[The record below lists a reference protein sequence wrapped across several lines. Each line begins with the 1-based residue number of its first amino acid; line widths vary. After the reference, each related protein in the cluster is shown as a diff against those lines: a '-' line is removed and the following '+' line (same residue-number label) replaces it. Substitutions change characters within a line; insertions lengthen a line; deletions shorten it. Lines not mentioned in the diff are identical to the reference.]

1 MKYFESFPQTS
12 FTLDSNSPIGNR
24 QLVTNILARS
34 TFLREIAN
42 NTSIAYEYNVKESDT
57 PEIVAHKVYGDAYR
71 GWIVLLFNN
80 IINPF
85 YDWPLKTEAF
95 DNYIFKKY
103 GQNIDTARSTIHHYE
118 KETTKKSVYNGLLID
133 EEVTTQIISEY
144 QLNYTTNVI
153 TPTALP
159 SIADTSVV
167 VSSET
172 IVYPTYTLT
181 IDIDHKAISNY
192 TYEFLENEKRR
203 KIKLLDERFVQRVED
218 EFRNLM
224 LNG

>member
-1 MKYFESFPQTS
+1 MKYFESFPQTTFS
-12 FTLDSNSPIGNR
+12 LNTQSSLSNI

-57 PEIVAHKVYGDAYR
+57 AEIIAHKVYGDAYR
-71 GWIVLLFNN
+71 GWIILLFNN

-85 YDWPLKTEAF
+85 YDWPLKSDAL
-95 DNYIFKKY
+95 DNYIAKKY
-103 GQNIDTARSTIHHYE
+103 GQDIDTARATIHHYE
-118 KETTKKSVYNGLLID
+118 KETTKKSIYNGLLID

-144 QLNYTTNVI
+144 QLNYTTGQI

-159 SIADTSVV
+159 TVADTSVA

-172 IVYPTYTLT
+172 VTYPTYTLT
-181 IDIDHKAISNY
+181 IDIVNKAVSNY
-192 TYEFLENEKRR
+192 TYEFNENEKRR
-203 KIKLLDERFVQRVED
+203 KIKILDEKFVQRVED

-224 LNG
+224 SNG

>member
-1 MKYFESFPQTS
+1 MKYFESFPQTA
-12 FTLDSNSPIGNR
+12 FTLSTQSAFTNQ

-57 PEIVAHKVYGDAYR
+57 AEIIAHKVYGDAYR
-71 GWIVLLFNN
+71 GWIILMFNN

-85 YDWPLKTEAF
+85 YDWPLKNDAL
-95 DNYIFKKY
+95 DNYVNKKY
-103 GQNIDTARSTIHHYE
+103 GQDVDTARSTIHHYE
-118 KETTKKSVYNGLLID
+118 RETTKKSIYNGLLID
-133 EEVTTQIISEY
+133 EEVSTQIISDW

-153 TPTALP
+153 TPSALP
-159 SIADTSVV
+159 TVADTSVA

-172 IVYPTYTLT
+172 VTYPTYTLT
-181 IDIDHKAISNY
+181 IDIVNKAVSNY
-192 TYEFLENEKRR
+192 TYEFNENEKKR
-203 KIKLLDERFVQRVED
+203 KIKILDEKFVQRVED

-224 LNG
+224 SNG

>member
-1 MKYFESFPQTS
+1 MKYFESFPQTTFS
-12 FTLDSNSPIGNR
+12 LNTQSSLSNI

-57 PEIVAHKVYGDAYR
+57 AEIIAHKVYGDAYR
-71 GWIVLLFNN
+71 GWIILLFNN

-85 YDWPLKTEAF
+85 YDWPLKNDAF
-95 DNYIFKKY
+95 DNYITKKY
-103 GQNIDTARSTIHHYE
+103 GQNIDTARATIHHYE
-118 KETTKKSVYNGLLID
+118 KETTKKSIYNGLLID

-144 QLNYTTNVI
+144 QLNYTTGQI
-153 TPTALP
+153 TPAALP
-159 SIADTSVV
+159 TVADTSVA

-172 IVYPTYTLT
+172 ITYPTYTLT
-181 IDIDHKAISNY
+181 IDIVNKAVSNY
-192 TYEFLENEKRR
+192 TYEFNENEKKR
-203 KIKLLDERFVQRVED
+203 KIKILDEKFVQRVED

-224 LNG
+224 SNG

>member
-1 MKYFESFPQTS
+1 MKYFESFALTPY
-12 FTLDSNSPIGNR
+12 TLDTNALNP

-42 NTSIAYEYNVKESDT
+42 NTSIAYEYSVKDSDT
-57 PEIVAHKVYGDAYR
+57 PEIIAHKIYGDAYR
-71 GWIVLLFNN
+71 GWIVLMFNN

-85 YDWPLKTEAF
+85 YDWPLKNDAL
-95 DNYIFKKY
+95 DSYIFKKY

-144 QLNYTTNVI
+144 QLNYTTGQI

-159 SIADTSVV
+159 TVADTSVA

-172 IVYPTYTLT
+172 ITYSTYTLT
-181 IDIDHKAISNY
+181 IDIVNKAVSNY
-192 TYEFLENEKRR
+192 TYEFNENEKRR
-203 KIKLLDERFVQRVED
+203 RIKILDEKFVQRVED

-224 LNG
+224 SNG